1 MSPPFSP
8 PPSPTCSLSPD
19 FRTGTGARSGRRTR
33 YLVNEEINRR
43 TDVVCVFPNPEAL
56 LRLAG
61 SVLIEQHNE
70 GEVGDRRCSVE
81 EFILELRT
89 MNTAVDPLE
98 GVNTLPEIQRRLS

>member
-1 MSPPFSP
+1 M
-8 PPSPTCSLSPD
+8 LG
-19 FRTGTGARSGRRTR
+19 TGTGARSGRRTR

-70 GEVGDRRCSVE
+70 GEVGDRRGSVE